1 MVRNAKRKALY
12 EAIIS
17 ARSKPVYEQVPQKP
31 AQPETTEK
39 TGPVNEAL
47 PTSAMWVNRLKYV
60 QANAG
65 RIEFSMP
72 YQVGIAVVL
81 GLILALLLIF
91 RLGQWSGGRA
101 VSKSAT
107 AAKQPAKADP
117 GIVRQAATA
126 ATTASAGKNRIV
138 IKVFQVR
145 TQLEPVKEY
154 FDRMGVATEILE
166 RNGWYYLV
174 TKNKY
179 ESIEKPGSDGYQAK
193 QKIAELG
200 AGYKAPAGYETFRNA
215 GKTGAFSD
223 AFGMKFDD

>member
-31 AQPETTEK
+31 AQPETTGK
-39 TGPVNEAL
+39 TGPANEMLPASAL
-47 PTSAMWVNRLKYV
+47 WVNRLKYV
-60 QANAG
+60 QVNAG

-101 VSKSAT
+101 
-107 AAKQPAKADP
+107 AKQPAKADA
-117 GIVRQAATA
+117 GIVRQAVTA
-126 ATTASAGKNRIV
+126 STASAGKNRIV

-215 GKTGAFSD
+215 GKTGAFGD

>member
-17 ARSKPVYEQVPQKP
+17 ARSKPVYEQVHQKP

-39 TGPVNEAL
+39 TGPANETL
-47 PTSAMWVNRLKYV
+47 PASAMWVNRLKYV

-101 VSKSAT
+101 V
-107 AAKQPAKADP
+107 KQPADTTK
-117 GIVRQAATA
+117 VLRQSATV
-126 ATTASAGKNRIV
+126 ATPAASATGKNRIV
-138 IKVFQVR
+138 IQIHQNK
-145 TQLEPVKEY
+145 TQLGPVQEY
-154 FDRMGVATEILE
+154 FDRTGVATEILE
-166 RNGWYYLV
+166 RNSWYYLV

-179 ESIEKPGSDGYQAK
+179 ESIEKQGSDGFLAK
-193 QKIAELG
+193 QKIIDLG
-200 AGYKAPAGYETFRNA
+200 AAYKAPAGYETFQKPGKA
-215 GKTGAFSD
+215 GPFSD
-223 AFGMKFDD
+223 AFGMKFED